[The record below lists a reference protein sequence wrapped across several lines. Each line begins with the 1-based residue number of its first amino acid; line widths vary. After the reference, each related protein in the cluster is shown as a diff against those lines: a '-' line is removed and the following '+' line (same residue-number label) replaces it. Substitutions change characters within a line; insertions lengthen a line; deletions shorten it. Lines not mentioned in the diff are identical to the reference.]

1 MKKEHFINTI
11 GYDGLVAVVDKRR
24 YKKNASKSIKQLLEE
39 GAYRAAAAIAIYDN
53 SDEEME
59 EVISFYNNVSGSH
72 YTKEQLPRLFGV
84 AKVEVK
90 KTLSL

>member
-39 GAYRAAAAIAIYDN
+39 GAYRVAAAIAIYDN
-53 SDEEME
+53 SDKEME

>member
-1 MKKEHFINTI
+1 MKREHFISTI
-11 GYDGLVAVVDKRR
+11 GYDGLSAVVDKRR
-24 YKKNASKSIKQLLEE
+24 YKMNSSKSIKELLEE
-39 GAYRAAAAIAIYDN
+39 GSYRAAAAIAIYDN

-59 EVISFYNNVSGSH
+59 EVIAFYNNASGSN
-72 YTKEQLPRLFGV
+72 YTKEQLSRLFGV

>member
-1 MKKEHFINTI
+1 MKKEHFISTI
-11 GYDGLVAVVDKRR
+11 GYDGMAAVVDKKR
-24 YKKNASKSIKQLLEE
+24 YAKNAHKSVKELLEE
-39 GAYRAAAAIAIYDN
+39 GAYRAAAAVAIYDN

-59 EVISFYNNVSGSH
+59 EVIAFYNNASGSH
-72 YTKEQLPRLFGV
+72 YTKEQLSRLFGV

>member
-1 MKKEHFINTI
+1 MKREHFISTI
-11 GYDGLVAVVDKRR
+11 GYDGLSAVVDKRR
-24 YKKNASKSIKQLLEE
+24 YKMNSSKSIKELLEE
-39 GAYRAAAAIAIYDN
+39 GSYRAAAAIAIYDN

-59 EVISFYNNVSGSH
+59 EVITFYNNASGSN

-90 KTLSL
+90 KVLSL